1 MLQALG
7 ELGIPHRLVG
17 APRPVRRVCSLRQRE
32 AQGLY
37 YYAGDAPGPI
47 DDLEGSVIMC
57 RPEVARSTDTCS
69 AIAVEG
75 DVQLAFYRLC
85 ARLFRTGPEPGVHS
99 TAIIDPEARI
109 GDSVHIG
116 PYAVIGKCEIGA
128 GSVVNAHVVVMD
140 GSIIGER
147 VTIEPNSCIGATGV
161 AWVWAPDGTRIV
173 LPQLGGVHI
182 DDEVFIGTDVTV
194 VRGMFNEMT
203 IIGKGCMIAHGTKI
217 GHSAVLGEGC
227 HLANNVSIAGSAKVG
242 ARSFLGSGCS
252 IRPHTTLA
260 EATIVGVGAAVVADS
275 PTPGAILAGVPAR
288 RMPDKERPAGMPRPM
303 G

>member
-1 MLQALG
+1 MLEALG
-7 ELGIPHRLVG
+7 ELNIPHRLVG
-17 APRPVRRVCSLRQRE
+17 PPRPVRRVCSLRHKE
-32 AQGLY
+32 DQGLY
-37 YYAGDAPGPI
+37 YYAGEAPGPFA
-47 DDLEGSVIMC
+47 DLERSVVMC
-57 RPEVARSTDTCS
+57 RPEVARATDSCS
-69 AIAVEG
+69 AIAIEG
-75 DVQLAFYRLC
+75 AVQLAFYRIC
-85 ARLFRTGPEPGVHS
+85 ARLFVTEPPPGVHP

-109 GDSVHIG
+109 GAAVHIG

-128 GSVVNAHVVVMD
+128 GSVVKAHVVVMD
-140 GSIIGER
+140 GSVIGER

-182 DDEVFIGTDVTV
+182 GDEVFIGTDVTV

-203 IIGKGCMIAHGTKI
+203 TIGAGCMVAHGSKI
-217 GHSAVLGEGC
+217 GHSVVLGEHC

-242 ARSFLGSGCS
+242 ARSFLGAGCS

-275 PTPGAILAGVPAR
+275 LTPGAILAGVPAR
-288 RMPDKERPAGMPRPM
+288 KMPDKEKPSGMPRPM